1 MKPYLIYNDGHSSTA
16 LWGGPGADRPPT
28 SSPPIQSLIG
38 GVEFR
43 VYNNA
48 TTTGVSPLSLLSMSG
63 SQKELESLQ
72 AIARIVCRAGRIA
85 AQAKTRLCCCS
96 LSVSAHLLQKPRS
109 RCLAATE
116 G

>member
-48 TTTGVSPLSLLSMSG
+48 TTTGVSPPMRDVR
-63 SQKELESLQ
+63 QP
-72 AIARIVCRAGRIA
+72 A
-85 AQAKTRLCCCS
+85 
-96 LSVSAHLLQKPRS
+96 
-109 RCLAATE
+109 
-116 G
+116 

>member
-48 TTTGVSPLSLLSMSG
+48 TTTGVRP
-63 SQKELESLQ
+63 
-72 AIARIVCRAGRIA
+72 
-85 AQAKTRLCCCS
+85 
-96 LSVSAHLLQKPRS
+96 P
-109 RCLAATE
+109 
-116 G
+116 